1 MVYSIGTRIV
11 GEKTGAKARETW
23 GTVCGGAGIA
33 LNLLLCVAKVF
44 AGVLSRSIAV
54 TADAMNNLSDAG
66 SSVIALAGFRLAGKK
81 PDKKHPFGHGRTEY
95 ISGLV
100 IAFVIALMGFEL
112 AKSSVAKI
120 ITPESVDFSWVA
132 AGILAASVCVKVYM
146 FAYNRRIGKMIDSAS
161 LLATSKDS
169 LSDCVS
175 TCASLAAL
183 FVSKIWGVSIDGYV
197 GAVVSLFI
205 LWSAFGAAKD
215 TVLPLLGSAADPE
228 FVAKIRERVLSY
240 DCIIGIHDLIVHD
253 YGPGR
258 VMVSLHAEVCEDCD
272 IVAVHEVID
281 RAEREAG
288 EELGCHIVIHMDPI
302 AVDDIE
308 LEKVRSA
315 LCGIISS
322 WQEGFSI
329 HDFRVVRGKDR
340 TNFIFDVVVPFE
352 SEMSEDEVRERLS
365 LAVHGMDGRY
375 YAVINIDRPFH

>member
-1 MVYSIGTRIV
+1 MTNQALG
-11 GEKTGAKARETW
+11 ARERRRC
-23 GTVCGGAGIA
+23 GTAVSVIGILANILLFGVKFLAGT
-33 LNLLLCVAKVF
+33 LL
-44 AGVLSRSIAV
+44 GSISV
-54 TADAMNNLSDAG
+54 RADAMNNLSDAG